1 MAMINALIVRPDDS
15 VELIEIDNNDLA
27 AYQKIVDGYV
37 EVVCGRIAS
46 VYVNEEGLILNL
58 EPNPSV
64 SLFVERF
71 IYGSSAYSRISGT
84 ALIVGP
90 PDEDG
95 KDTHVRPSVV
105 SYYTME
111 NQDAD

>member
-1 MAMINALIVRPDDS
+1 MALINALVVHPDDR
-15 VELIEIDNNDLA
+15 VERIEIDNTDLA
-27 AYQKIVDGYV
+27 AYQKVVGGYIEGV
-37 EVVCGRIAS
+37 YGRIAT

-71 IYGSSAYSRISGT
+71 LMGGSYFTLHGT

-90 PDEDG
+90 PDEEG
-95 KDTHVRPSVV
+95 NDTHVRQSVV
-105 SYYTME
+105 SYYMME
-111 NQDAD
+111 N

>member
-1 MAMINALIVRPDDS
+1 MAVINALVVYPDDR
-15 VELIEIDNNDLA
+15 VERIEVDNTDLA
-27 AYQKIVDGYV
+27 AYQKVVGGYIEGV
-37 EVVCGRIAS
+37 YGRIAT

-71 IYGSSAYSRISGT
+71 LVNGSYFTLHGT

-90 PDEDG
+90 PDEEG
-95 KDTHVRPSVV
+95 NDTHVRQSVV
-105 SYYTME
+105 SYYMME
-111 NQDAD
+111 N

>member
-1 MAMINALIVRPDDS
+1 MALINALVVHPDDR
-15 VELIEIDNNDLA
+15 VERIEIDNTDLT
-27 AYQKIVDGYV
+27 AYQKVVGGYIEGV
-37 EVVCGRIAS
+37 YGRIAT

-71 IYGSSAYSRISGT
+71 LAEGSHYRLHGT

-90 PDEDG
+90 PDEEG
-95 KDTHVRPSVV
+95 NDTHVRQSVG
-105 SYYTME
+105 SYYMME
-111 NQDAD
+111 N

>member
-1 MAMINALIVRPDDS
+1 MALINALVVHPDDR
-15 VELIEIDNNDLA
+15 VERIEIENTDFE
-27 AYQKIVDGYV
+27 AYQKVVGGYIEGV
-37 EVVCGRIAS
+37 YGRIAT

-64 SLFVERF
+64 NLFVERF
-71 IYGSSAYSRISGT
+71 LVDGSYYRLFGT

-90 PDEDG
+90 PDEEG
-95 KDTHVRPSVV
+95 YDTHVRQSVV

-111 NQDAD
+111 N